1 MREQSKFKTAILQ
14 MIHHNWTRKDC
25 LALRSKAGEWLC
37 RIFAKIHQ
45 KVLMVISCSQDTFVH
60 CSFLGYILINSW
72 TKFPGCETL
81 NLEES
86 SGAAKIGDIHYLIA
100 GGQVL
105 ILT

>member
-1 MREQSKFKTAILQ
+1 
-14 MIHHNWTRKDC
+14 
-25 LALRSKAGEWLC
+25 
-37 RIFAKIHQ
+37 
-45 KVLMVISCSQDTFVH
+45 MVISCSQDTFVH
-60 CSFLGYILINSW
+60 CSFLGYELKIA
-72 TKFPGCETL
+72 TFPDCETL